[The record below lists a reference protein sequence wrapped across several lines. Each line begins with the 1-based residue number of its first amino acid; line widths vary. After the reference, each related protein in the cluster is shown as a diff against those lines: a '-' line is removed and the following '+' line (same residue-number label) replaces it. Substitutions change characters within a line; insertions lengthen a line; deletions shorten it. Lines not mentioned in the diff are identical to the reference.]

1 MTNPKE
7 EFETVVF
14 QWAGGLGMNK
24 GESQPEKEILAA
36 HKSYLSSLIEWC
48 EGMKRKRCEKGGYGH
63 EHNPWG
69 CQPDKPCAF
78 CDHME
83 KGLCEGTGHSNE
95 DVLTHNAAIDTIITK
110 LKGE

>member
-7 EFETVVF
+7 EFE
-14 QWAGGLGMNK
+14 NK
-24 GESQPEKEILAA
+24 ILAAFTDSHDRYTFKMTLQAA
-36 HKSYLSSLIEWC
+36 HKSYLSSLIEKC

-110 LKGE
+110 LKGEI